1 LSIKVLPL
9 LVCCREKSG
18 RRDHATGGSIAQ
30 IFAECAT
37 DEFVSGLNKSRLFP
51 DVQLH
56 IVDAPLG
63 AGPGSILRIVVMDF
77 RARDFVACP
86 NDGELPG

>member
-37 DEFVSGLNKSRLFP
+37 DEFVSGLHKSPSFP
-51 DVQLH
+51 DVQLL

-63 AGPGSILRIVVMDF
+63 AGPESILRTVVLDF
-77 RARDFVACP
+77 RARDFVASR
-86 NDGELPG
+86 NDGELVG